1 MFSRTFTEERL
12 MIRLIILISSVL
24 ALSACE
30 ALQQRLAQGAPVS
43 TSTGTYLCESERSV
57 ELFAEF
63 CNVQTWGDFLI
74 ETDPLVWSQRND
86 LIKSLGNEPTLEPR
100 LRLQQVLLSQGPDT
114 PYANRLRAQ
123 NWINN
128 LQPDMDAKMQQ
139 LLKLMVYEPS
149 QQILELESAITIL
162 TRLNTRQEKTIEE
175 LEEML
180 SIRSQEIE
188 KQRNQV
194 EQLLKIE
201 ASMSEQKRSN

>member
-1 MFSRTFTEERL
+1 
-12 MIRLIILISSVL
+12 MIRIILLIFVIF
-24 ALSACE
+24 ALSGCE
-30 ALQQRLAQGAPVS
+30 ILQQKLGQKAPVS
-43 TSTGTYLCESERSV
+43 TSTGSYLCESERSV

-63 CNVQTWGDFLI
+63 CNVQAWCDFLI
-74 ETDPLVWSQRND
+74 DNDPLAWSQRND
-86 LIKSLGNEPTLEPR
+86 LIKSMGNELNLEPR

-123 NWINN
+123 KWIDN
-128 LQPDMDAKMQQ
+128 LQPKMDVRMQQ
-139 LLKLMVYEPS
+139 LLKLMVFEPS

-180 SIRSQEIE
+180 SIRKQELE
-188 KQRNQV
+188 KQRDQV

>member
-1 MFSRTFTEERL
+1 
-12 MIRLIILISSVL
+12 MIRIILLIFVIF
-24 ALSACE
+24 ALSGCE
-30 ALQQRLAQGAPVS
+30 ILQQKLEQKAPVS
-43 TSTGTYLCESERSV
+43 TSTGLYLCESERSV

-63 CNVQTWGDFLI
+63 CNVQAWGDFLI
-74 ETDPLVWSQRND
+74 DNDPLAWTKRND
-86 LIKSLGNEPTLEPR
+86 LIKSMGNELNLDPR

-123 NWINN
+123 KWIDN
-128 LQPDMDAKMQQ
+128 LQPKMDVRMQQ
-139 LLKLMVYEPS
+139 LLKLMVFEPS

-180 SIRSQEIE
+180 SIRKQELE
-188 KQRNQV
+188 KQRDQV